1 MTAFGFVC
9 KTPCEVNKLSHSLP
23 TMSGSAYTIVLHGN
37 DATGKSTLVPAL
49 RAAGQVVYA
58 RGDEDATL
66 EDTLVVRGFDKL
78 TLQLAD
84 DDRAPLPTSYTDQD
98 GVHRRIVRVILDA
111 DLPTLQTR
119 LANRPSTD
127 KWESEKSLFYFRA
140 RFLVCLWPF
149 FLFSNDTDRLLGAS
163 RILWP
168 ASHRYWKEER

>member
-1 MTAFGFVC
+1 
-9 KTPCEVNKLSHSLP
+9 
-23 TMSGSAYTIVLHGN
+23 MSESAYTIVLHGN

-58 RGDEDATL
+58 RGDEDPAL
-66 EDTLVVRGFDKL
+66 EDTVVVRSFDKL

-84 DDRAPLPTSYTDQD
+84 DERAPLPTSYTDKD
-98 GVHRRIVRVILDA
+98 GVHRRIVRIILDA
-111 DLPTLQTR
+111 DLSVLQAR

-140 RFLVCLWPF
+140 RFLVCCSHFALM
-149 FLFSNDTDRLLGAS
+149 LAGSDKSSGIS

-168 ASHRYWKEER
+168 AGRGYRKEGC